1 MIDVFTVIWAALS
14 VLILAALVYFVAK
27 KKISVVAF
35 ICLLILVVL
44 GIAGFAGLLGVG
56 FKLGIR

>member
-27 KKISVVAF
+27 KKK
-35 ICLLILVVL
+35 LVSL
-44 GIAGFAGLLGVG
+44 RLFAC
-56 FKLGIR
+56 

>member
-27 KKISVVAF
+27 KK
-35 ICLLILVVL
+35 LVSL
-44 GIAGFAGLLGVG
+44 RLFAC
-56 FKLGIR
+56 

>member
-27 KKISVVAF
+27 KKISVVSLY
-35 ICLLILVVL
+35 CLLILVVL

-56 FKLGIR
+56 FKLG